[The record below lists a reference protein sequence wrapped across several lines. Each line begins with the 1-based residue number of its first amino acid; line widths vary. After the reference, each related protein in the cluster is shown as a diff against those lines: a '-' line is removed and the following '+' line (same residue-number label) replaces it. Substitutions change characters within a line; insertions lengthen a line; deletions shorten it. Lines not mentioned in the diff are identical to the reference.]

1 MKPKAQ
7 DTYVQMDDSPWAL
20 FEGFAEGGITWR
32 LLNVCPEMGSW
43 TAVFDCPAGSSFA
56 THIHTGP
63 GEYFLYKGKMDIR
76 GGEQNGGEIA
86 RAPGYGSEASSAR
99 HDRTNFPVDSAFYM
113 TFLGPLAFL
122 DEKGSVIA
130 NVGWFEAQE
139 AWNAFLEQSGQAK
152 KASAA

>member
-7 DTYVQMDDSPWAL
+7 DTYVQMDDSPWAP

-76 GGEQNGGEIA
+76 GGEQNGGFGFWPATTAVVCWASMKA
-86 RAPGYGSEASSAR
+86 RALSRKARMPGTWTLAISPSLNLARSSTE
-99 HDRTNFPVDSAFYM
+99 HM
-113 TFLGPLAFL
+113 
-122 DEKGSVIA
+122 
-130 NVGWFEAQE
+130 
-139 AWNAFLEQSGQAK
+139 
-152 KASAA
+152 